1 MKATTIILCSILL
14 LTGCYPDETLNVPVT
29 QTDVQLETDLDK
41 FIETNFREKY
51 GMAIRYRYVD
61 RYVGPTQRVA
71 PPRLDV
77 VQPMLDFIQKFWVDP
92 FLEVQ
97 NGEAYF
103 RSHVPS
109 EVVLLGGFIY
119 NDDGTVVLGTAD
131 AGAQITFTYV
141 NAIDP
146 DDKEWEALQLQ
157 TVYHEFAHIVH
168 QRHKLPADFEEI
180 SPAGYTSP
188 GFWVSLS
195 DEEALIRGFVSPY
208 GTSSPNE
215 DFAETVAFFLYNPN
229 FEAEFMT
236 DEPNCLTP
244 ECEARNAG
252 RELVRE
258 KLTTI
263 REHYVKVVGVDLEAV
278 RNAIQAKL
286 N

>member
-1 MKATTIILCSILL
+1 MKATTFFLFTILL
-14 LTGCYPDETLNVPVT
+14 LTGCYPDESLNVPVT
-29 QTDVQLETDLDK
+29 QTDVQLETELDK

-51 GMAIRYRYVD
+51 GMAIRYRFVD
-61 RYVGPTQRVA
+61 RYVRPTQRVT
-71 PPRLDV
+71 PPRLEV
-77 VQPMLDFIQKFWVDP
+77 VKPMLDFIQKFWVDP

-109 EVVLLGGFIY
+109 EVVLLGGYIY

-146 DDKEWEALQLQ
+146 ADQEWEALQLQ

-168 QRHKLPADFEEI
+168 QRHKLPSDFEKI

-188 GFWVSLS
+188 GFWVTLS
-195 DEEALIRGFVSPY
+195 DEDALKRGFVSPY
-208 GTSSPNE
+208 ATSSPNE
-215 DFAETVAFFLYNPN
+215 DFAETVAFFLYDPN
-229 FEAEFMT
+229 FESEFMT
-236 DEPNCLTP
+236 DEPGCLTP
-244 ECEARNAG
+244 ACEARNAG
-252 RELVRE
+252 RELVRQ
-258 KLTTI
+258 KLTAI
-263 REHYVKVVGVDLEAV
+263 REHYVKVVGVDLQAV

>member
-1 MKATTIILCSILL
+1 MKKTILFTLVLL
-14 LTGCYPDETLNVPVT
+14 LAGCYPDETLTVPVT
-29 QTDVQLETDLDK
+29 QPNVQLETDLDK

-51 GMAIRYRYVD
+51 GMAIRYRFVD
-61 RYVGPTQRVA
+61 RYIKPTQRVA
-71 PPRLDV
+71 PPKLEV
-77 VQPMLDFIQKFWVDP
+77 VQPMLDFIQKFWIDP

-103 RSHVPS
+103 RTHVPA

-146 DDKEWEALQLQ
+146 ADKEWEALQLH

-168 QRHKLPADFEEI
+168 QRHKLPPDFEKI

-195 DEEALIRGFVSPY
+195 DEDALIRGFVSPY
-208 GTSSPNE
+208 ATSSPNE
-215 DFAETVAFFLYNPN
+215 DFAETVAFYLYNQD
-229 FEAEFMT
+229 FITEFMT

-258 KLTTI
+258 KLTAI
-263 REHYVKVVGVDLEAV
+263 MEHYKKVVGVDLEAV
-278 RNAIQAKL
+278 RNAVQAKL